1 MVNKNHKKD
10 ISGKI
15 NFDYSKN
22 DGLFF
27 IGENEYL
34 FGVKISKGSKTSIHF
49 YNDDPSIKGIALI
62 KDIFNFD
69 DVDFLKDYDT
79 SSRSQTPEIGDI
91 IILRNKYNELAA
103 VKIIS
108 IKDNTR
114 GDDQDILEIEYKI
127 FVKKKIKYL
136 IYIIKNFLK
145 KTVTSL
151 LFLILYPIII
161 SLIGAVIYDIFIKP
175 LF

>member
-1 MVNKNHKKD
+1 MNRNYKKD

-22 DGLFF
+22 NGLFF

-34 FGVKISKGSKTSIHF
+34 FGIKVSKGSKTSIHF

-62 KDIFNFD
+62 KDIFNLD
-69 DVDFLKDYDT
+69 NVDFLKDYDM
-79 SSRSQTPEIGDI
+79 SSRSQSPEIGDSI
-91 IILRNKYNELAA
+91 VLKNKYNKLAA
-103 VKIIS
+103 LKIMD

-114 GDDQDILEIEYKI
+114 GDDKDNLEIEYKI
-127 FVKKKIKYL
+127 FVEKNIKYL

-145 KTVTSL
+145 KMVASL
-151 LFLILYPIII
+151 WFLILYPIII
-161 SLIGAVIYDIFIKP
+161 SLIGAVIYDMFIKS